1 MPVNMHAKGHAS
13 SSVRRP
19 GEVVFDSVFDDDVAD
34 VSQLQSMEQQVD
46 LTFGDTSVPV
56 TPPMF
61 GPALPATPRQPH
73 ATRTHETE
81 TEGSPESKKAKVE
94 TQKKQRF
101 NQLREFHESHIRT
114 VRIGD
119 DEFATWIAMLHWA
132 CPVGLCGALGLRAG
146 GWGPLW
152 GHLLVTVLRCSLLVL
167 LEQTNL
173 QTWFIHPAS
182 RGVAAHTAGL
192 FRSVRGAKG
201 GVESPPWRLPAFPP
215 RGGFPS

>member
-1 MPVNMHAKGHAS
+1 MEVGDGSAAVEMPVNMHAKGHAS

-19 GEVVFDSVFDDDVAD
+19 GEVVVDSVFDDDVVD
-34 VSQLQSMEQQVD
+34 VSQLQSMEQHVD

-94 TQKKQRF
+94 TQKKQRI

-119 DEFATWIAMLHWA
+119 DEFATLDSYAS
-132 CPVGLCGALGLRAG
+132 LGLPCGSMRRFGFKG
-146 GWGPLW
+146 GWVGSVVGSLT
-152 GHLLVTVLRCSLLVL
+152 GDSTSLLTTRSPG
-167 LEQTNL
+167 TNKPSNL
-173 QTWFIHPAS
+173 VYSPRFACGGRPHRRFI
-182 RGVAAHTAGL
+182 
-192 FRSVRGAKG
+192 SVR
-201 GVESPPWRLPAFPP
+201 E
-215 RGGFPS
+215 RG